1 MSSKLKIVFAGT
13 PEIADI
19 VLNKLIKNN
28 FDIRLVVTQPDR
40 PAGRGKNVTSS
51 PVKLSAIKN
60 NIRLIQ
66 PEKIRKNY
74 ELFEE
79 FKLLKPD
86 VMIVIAYGM
95 IIPQELLNIPHL
107 GCINIHVSLLPKYRG
122 AAPIQRVI
130 EFGES
135 QTGITIMKMD
145 EGLDTGDILLQHK
158 LDITKNETA
167 RSLHDKLADLGSEL
181 IVEYLHNY
189 RNYLP
194 VKQNSIGVSYAH
206 KIMKEEARINWN
218 ETNIIIERK
227 VRAFNPF
234 PICYTS
240 LNNLAIKI
248 WSVRINDNITV
259 KSAGSIVDINK
270 NIISVA
276 CGDGTIL
283 DLLEIQLPG
292 KKQIKVADF
301 LLGYKISIDQSFQ

>member
-1 MSSKLKIVFAGT
+1 
-13 PEIADI
+13 
-19 VLNKLIKNN
+19 
-28 FDIRLVVTQPDR
+28 VVTQPDR